1 MLDAMPW
8 VLIVSIWLNDP
19 PQIIPV
25 HTQVYSNYDACM
37 KARDLWDH
45 KKFVAICGVKLNK

>member
-25 HTQVYSNYDACM
+25 HQQVYSNYDACM
-37 KARDLWDH
+37 RARELWDH
-45 KKFVAICGVKLNK
+45 KKFVAICGVKSNK